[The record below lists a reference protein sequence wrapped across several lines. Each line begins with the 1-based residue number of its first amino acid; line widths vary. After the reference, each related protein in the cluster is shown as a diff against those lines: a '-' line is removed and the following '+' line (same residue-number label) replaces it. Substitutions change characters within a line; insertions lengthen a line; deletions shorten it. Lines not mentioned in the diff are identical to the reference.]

1 VLRVQPGATHRLHV
15 QAADQPIVDEV
26 ARRGLHGTQPT
37 VRRALDST
45 PVSSN
50 TGEDREEG
58 HMHARLSRFAGL
70 DPERIE
76 ETTRQ
81 FEDESLEALAQ
92 QPGFRGITVGVNRR
106 SGKAVTLTLWETE
119 ADMRQS
125 AKLADEARQ
134 QAVATAKP
142 ERDPIVDDYEV
153 LVSR

>member
-1 VLRVQPGATHRLHV
+1 
-15 QAADQPIVDEV
+15 
-26 ARRGLHGTQPT
+26 
-37 VRRALDST
+37 
-45 PVSSN
+45 
-50 TGEDREEG
+50 
-58 HMHARLSRFAGL
+58 MHARLSRFAGL

-125 AKLADEARQ
+125 AKLADEARE

>member
-1 VLRVQPGATHRLHV
+1 
-15 QAADQPIVDEV
+15 
-26 ARRGLHGTQPT
+26 
-37 VRRALDST
+37 
-45 PVSSN
+45 
-50 TGEDREEG
+50 
-58 HMHARLSRFAGL
+58 MHARLSRFAGL

-76 ETTRQ
+76 ETARQ
-81 FEDESLEALAQ
+81 FEAESLEALAQ

-125 AKLADEARQ
+125 AKLADEARE

>member
-1 VLRVQPGATHRLHV
+1 MG
-15 QAADQPIVDEV
+15 
-26 ARRGLHGTQPT
+26 
-37 VRRALDST
+37 S
-45 PVSSN
+45 
-50 TGEDREEG
+50 REEG

-81 FEDESLEALAQ
+81 FEDEMLDALAQ

-106 SGKAVTLTLWETE
+106 SGKAVALTLWETE
-119 ADMRQS
+119 ADMRRS
-125 AKLADEARQ
+125 AELADEARE

-153 LVSR
+153 IVSR